1 MNIFKKLDSSS
12 SVFRNESVFSPDFV
26 PAEILHREA
35 ETKEI
40 ALTLA
45 PLVKGKRAASII
57 LHGPPGTG
65 KTTLARHICAQLKEA
80 TSRAHPVY
88 INCAEQ
94 GYRYSMLGAILA
106 SLDYAVSRR
115 GRSADELIT
124 YMVEMLKKGG
134 KIPLIIL
141 DDIDMLPAEE
151 KNGIL
156 YDLLRMRENF
166 GIDSAVIA
174 ITNREDFMARL
185 ERRIRS
191 SLLQSVVKFS
201 PYSPQQLRDILSER
215 AKLGLVPGAWD
226 AEALGL
232 CAGFAARNGG
242 DARLGINALWL
253 AGKEADK
260 EGAQQVSVSHVE
272 KVKSAAQELL
282 RAGEEQSLSKEE
294 RAVLAEI
301 RKAGRIQSGALYSR
315 LKMNER
321 SVRNYLEKL
330 EELGF
335 VESMQIN
342 SKDGN
347 TRIFTA
353 RRQGAGG

>member
-12 SVFRNESVFSPDFV
+12 SVFRNESVFSPDFM
-26 PAEILHREA
+26 PSEILHREA

-45 PLVKGKRAASII
+45 PLTKGRRAASII

-65 KTTLARHICAQLKEA
+65 KTTLARHISAQLREA

-94 GYRYSMLGAILA
+94 GYRYSILGAILS

-115 GRSADELIT
+115 GRSADELIS
-124 YMVEMLKKGG
+124 YMVEMLRKEN
-134 KIPLIIL
+134 KIPLVIL
-141 DDIDMLPAEE
+141 DDIDMLPSDE

-174 ITNREDFMARL
+174 ITNKEDFMARL

-201 PYSPQQLRDILSER
+201 PYTPQQLRDILGER
-215 AKLGLVPGAWD
+215 AKLGFVPGAWD
-226 AEALGL
+226 AETIGL

-242 DARLGINALWL
+242 DARLAINALWL

-260 EGAQQVSVSHVE
+260 DGSEKVSVAHVE
-272 KVKSAAQELL
+272 KIKAAAQELL
-282 RAGEEQSLSKEE
+282 RSGQEQALSKEE
-294 RAVLAEI
+294 QAVLAEI
-301 RKAGRIQSGALYSR
+301 RKAGRIQSGALYAR
-315 LKMNER
+315 LKLNER

-335 VESMQIN
+335 LESVQIN
-342 SKDGN
+342 SKEGN

-353 RRQGAGG
+353 RK

>member
-1 MNIFKKLDSSS
+1 MNIFRRLESSS
-12 SVFRNESVFSPDFV
+12 TVFRNESVFSPGFI
-26 PAEILHREA
+26 PEEILHREA

-45 PLVKGKRAASII
+45 PIMKGMRASSII

-65 KTTLARHICAQLKEA
+65 KTTLAKHIVSQLKEA
-80 TSRAHPVY
+80 SGRAHPVY

-94 GYRYSMLGAILA
+94 GYRYSILGAILS

-115 GRSADELIT
+115 GRSADELIS
-124 YMVEMLKKGG
+124 YMVEMLKKEN
-134 KIPLIIL
+134 KVPLIIL
-141 DDIDMLPAEE
+141 DDIDMLPSDE

-174 ITNREDFMARL
+174 ITNREDFMLKL

-191 SLLQSVVKFS
+191 SLLQTVVKFS
-201 PYSPQQLRDILSER
+201 QYTPQQLRDILNER
-215 AKLGLVPGAWD
+215 AKLGFIPGACD
-226 AEALGL
+226 AETIGL
-232 CAGFAARNGG
+232 CAGFAAKYGG
-242 DARLGINALWL
+242 DARLAINALWL

-260 EGAQQVSVSHVE
+260 EGASKVEVAHVE
-272 KVKSAAQELL
+272 KVKTAAQELL
-282 RAGEEQSLSKEE
+282 RSGAEQSLSKEE
-294 RAVLAEI
+294 KAVLAEI
-301 RKAGRIQSGALYSR
+301 RKAGRIQSGALYAR

-335 VESMQIN
+335 VDSVQIN
-342 SKDGN
+342 SKEGN

-353 RRQGAGG
+353 RK